1 MKFHL
6 QGVPKTNGPFGEVH
20 PSSKGTFLG
29 HPVGVQIGKNGQ
41 PLHSENS
48 VENSIQDI

>member
-29 HPVGVQIGKNGQ
+29 HPVGVQIGKKWSTSSFRN
-41 PLHSENS
+41 
-48 VENSIQDI
+48 IQKIL